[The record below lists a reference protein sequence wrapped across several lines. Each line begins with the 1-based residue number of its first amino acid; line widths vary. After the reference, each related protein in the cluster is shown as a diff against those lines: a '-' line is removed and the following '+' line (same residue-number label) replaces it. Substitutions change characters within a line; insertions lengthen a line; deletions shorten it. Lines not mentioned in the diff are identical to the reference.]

1 MQQKTELLAT
11 KVKTDIKKPSKILEK
26 LTDKCVSEFGKLN
39 VAVNKALERGRL
51 EGFEDRQVGDMI
63 RRKMIAAG
71 YSRMTVSRALPPSA
85 KHMEKARSI
94 SSSTSSS
101 KSGNKMLPKS
111 SASAAQA
118 MLPDK
123 AGDKDKNKIKF
134 GNKMLP
140 DMLTNT
146 NTNTNTKEFGNKML
160 PNLEGITMKPNL
172 QILGFN
178 GRISKMG
185 SDRRVICVPTH
196 LYTSLSKFE
205 DKQIRVEISLV

>member
-1 MQQKTELLAT
+1 MQQKAQLLAT
-11 KVKTDIKKPSKILEK
+11 RRPSKILEK

-39 VAVNKALERGRL
+39 VAVNKALEQGRK

-94 SSSTSSS
+94 SNP
-101 KSGNKMLPKS
+101 KSGNKMLPKPKP
-111 SASAAQA
+111 SAEP

-123 AGDKDKNKIKF
+123 YKTRS

-140 DMLTNT
+140 KLEPGPEA
-146 NTNTNTKEFGNKML
+146 NTKEFGNKML
-160 PNLEGITMKPNL
+160 PNLEGIPMKPNL

-196 LYTSLSKFE
+196 LHTNLSKFE
-205 DKQIRVEISLV
+205 DKQIRVEISLI